1 MMPAN
6 RPPVDERYL
15 HARVDRLEQL
25 LTDGGVPLA
34 TRLAARDELEKIR
47 AELDPTRVRTEVER

>member
-6 RPPVDERYL
+6 RPRVDEGYL

-47 AELDPTRVRTEVER
+47 AELDPTRVRTEAER